1 MEAGAEPRHLW
12 EADGGLR
19 GCSPRQNGGARR
31 PATGKR
37 GSVGVTGRRAGC
49 EARDRRGSLEGS
61 GRRSFVKGGRGCR
74 SSASGFGGGRRCLA
88 SAGDVAGGGGW
99 AGKGARGVRAA
110 RPLPPLP
117 PAPARRD
124 PVTPPP
130 PPSCYSGSSQH
141 KMPPVPG
148 SRFFTAQGT
157 LGKGARALSR

>member
-1 MEAGAEPRHLW
+1 MEASGAVPPGRTAGRGGRPPES
-12 EADGGLR
+12 EARWALR
-19 GCSPRQNGGARR
+19 GAGPAARHGIAAAR
-31 PATGKR
+31 WR
-37 GSVGVTGRRAGC
+37 GQAAVR
-49 EARDRRGSLEGS
+49 
-61 GRRSFVKGGRGCR
+61 FVKGGRDCR